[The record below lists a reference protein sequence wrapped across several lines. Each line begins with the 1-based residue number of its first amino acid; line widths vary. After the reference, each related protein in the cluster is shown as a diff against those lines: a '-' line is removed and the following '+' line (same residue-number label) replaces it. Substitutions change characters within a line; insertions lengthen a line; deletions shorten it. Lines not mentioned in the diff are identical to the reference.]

1 MTVDRYTKAV
11 LTVIAGALLYIA
23 AVLSAPPVSAQ
34 RIATPFGA
42 EHFAASKPQ
51 AVVVVGWGTIRGD
64 GEIQVTTVRD
74 GNGALRTDPHLP
86 VKVTP
91 SEEPLAVT
99 LGVTPQRPLPVG
111 LTAVAPGRDW
121 EPIRTKVEPAPALTQ
136 PGMPKD

>member
-11 LTVIAGALLYIA
+11 LTVIAGALLYIC
-23 AVLSAPPVSAQ
+23 AVLSAPPVAAQ
-34 RIATPFGA
+34 RASGPFGA
-42 EHFAASKPQ
+42 EQLASGKPQ

-64 GEIQVTTVRD
+64 GDIQVTTVRD
-74 GNGALRTDPHLP
+74 ANGVVRTDPHLP

-111 LTAVAPGRDW
+111 LTAVTPGREW
-121 EPIRTKVEPAPALTQ
+121 EPIRTKVEPQ
-136 PGMPKD
+136 PGQAVPGIPK